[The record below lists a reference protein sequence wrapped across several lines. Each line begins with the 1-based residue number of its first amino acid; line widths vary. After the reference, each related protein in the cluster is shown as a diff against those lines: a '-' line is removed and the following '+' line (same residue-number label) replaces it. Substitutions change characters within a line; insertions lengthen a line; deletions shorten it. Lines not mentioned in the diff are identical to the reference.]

1 MRYGRLDPEQMRGSA
16 LPIAVI
22 TLTLMMLLGAAAF
35 QAARFGVASANGQL
49 ASAAALHIAD
59 TGLETYVAGT
69 GPLSGSF
76 RLEASW
82 GETAVIVQPLILLAD
97 SSWIVRVESQGTAP
111 PSGTPIGRRHLEQLV
126 RIPLSGPRQRVSGSW
141 TERM

>member
-1 MRYGRLDPEQMRGSA
+1 MRYDRLDPKQMRGSA

-22 TLTLMMLLGAAAF
+22 TMTLMMLLGAAAF
-35 QAARFGVASANGQL
+35 QAARFGVAAAYGQL

-69 GPLSGSF
+69 GPLSGNF
-76 RLEASW
+76 RLEAAW

-111 PSGTPIGRRHLEQLV
+111 SSDKPVGRRHLEQLV
-126 RIPLSGPRQRVSGSW
+126 RIPLSGPRQRVGGSW